1 MGNGCGV
8 GVGVLDW
15 AKEQLKS
22 IDINTR
28 KLMTMNESLHQR
40 ENIGRLYLLR
50 KKGGRGLIICEEC
63 VNVEVQSLV
72 KCLRAK
78 NVC

>member
-50 KKGGRGLIICEEC
+50 KEGGRGLIICEEC

-72 KCLRAK
+72 KYLRAK

>member
-8 GVGVLDW
+8 EVGVLDW

-50 KKGGRGLIICEEC
+50 KEGGRGLIICEEC
-63 VNVEVQSLV
+63 INVEVQSLV
-72 KCLRAK
+72 KYLREK